1 MLLQDAYETAQALLD
16 AQVRQ
21 DSPDVVICSCTEF
34 PNAWAFGFNTRRFL
48 VQGEISAFIVGS
60 GPVVVPKSGKDAF
73 LGASSSPVESQI
85 EHL

>member
-16 AQVRQ
+16 AMVRP

-34 PNAWAFGFNTRRFL
+34 PNAWAFGYNTRRFL
-48 VQGEISAFIVGS
+48 AHGELSACLVGG

-73 LGASSSPVESQI
+73 LSASGSPVDTQI
-85 EHL
+85 GHL